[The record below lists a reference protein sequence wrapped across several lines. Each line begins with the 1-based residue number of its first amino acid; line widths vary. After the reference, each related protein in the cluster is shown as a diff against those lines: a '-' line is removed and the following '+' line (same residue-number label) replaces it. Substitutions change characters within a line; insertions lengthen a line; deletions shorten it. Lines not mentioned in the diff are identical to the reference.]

1 MTQCIIDICTQGPV
15 SVGIDAR
22 GSEFQHYSSG
32 VYNNPDCDADKIDH
46 GVSSDLIIR
55 IIQMSCI

>member
-32 VYNNPDCDADKIDH
+32 VYNNPNCDADKIDH
-46 GVSSDLIIR
+46 GVS
-55 IIQMSCI
+55 